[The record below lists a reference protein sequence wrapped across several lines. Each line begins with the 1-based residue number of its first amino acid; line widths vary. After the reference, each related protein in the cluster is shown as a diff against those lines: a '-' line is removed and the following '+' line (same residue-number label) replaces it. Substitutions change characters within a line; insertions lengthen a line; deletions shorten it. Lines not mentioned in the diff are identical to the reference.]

1 MEFFSSCLSEVVN
14 AESYLVCNKSRNG
27 AGIRVEKIQNFG
39 ATDNLGMSIYW
50 NHDAGRIHERNLLFI
65 AVILSQL
72 LVEGKRIL
80 DRIHEFLFQLR
91 EKLAQRLI

>member
-1 MEFFSSCLSEVVN
+1 
-14 AESYLVCNKSRNG
+14 
-27 AGIRVEKIQNFG
+27 
-39 ATDNLGMSIYW
+39 MSIYW
-50 NHDAGRIHERNLLFI
+50 NHVAGRIHEWILLFI